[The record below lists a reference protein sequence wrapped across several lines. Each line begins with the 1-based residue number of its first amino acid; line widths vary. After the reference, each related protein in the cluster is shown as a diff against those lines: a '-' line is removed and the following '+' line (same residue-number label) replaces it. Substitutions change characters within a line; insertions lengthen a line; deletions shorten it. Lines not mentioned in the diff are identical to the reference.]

1 MVEDQGAAQQQE
13 SPEQPREDG
22 ADTVELEYRP
32 TVADFTSALKARRG
46 VSKGGRRQY
55 WVLGCVALVA
65 VLESAQA
72 MAGRDVSLFLVI
84 WLVVFVLLMPLM
96 PRLMARQFQRLG
108 ERQGTFRVTI
118 TDAGV
123 TVVTDNSTTALNWVA
138 QPRYRETK
146 DVFVMVSPDKNAVG
160 FTVLP
165 KRAVRAPEDVD
176 RLRAILD
183 RNLTR
188 V

>member
-13 SPEQPREDG
+13 SPEQTQRAG
-22 ADTVELEYRP
+22 ADVVELEYRP
-32 TVADFTSALKARRG
+32 VVADFTSALKARRAI
-46 VSKGGRRQY
+46 SKAGRRQY
-55 WVLGCVALVA
+55 AVLGGVVVVAALQGQRA
-65 VLESAQA
+65 LNGHGES
-72 MAGRDVSLFLVI
+72 LILTI
-84 WLVVFVLLMPLM
+84 WLVVCMPLILLS
-96 PRLMARQFQRLG
+96 PWLMARQFQRLG
-108 ERQGTFRVTI
+108 ERQGTFRVTV

-123 TVVTDNSTTALNWVA
+123 TVATDNSTTELNWVA

-146 DVFVMVSPDKNAVG
+146 DVFAMFSPDKKATS
-160 FTVLP
+160 FTSLP

-183 RNLTR
+183 RHLTR